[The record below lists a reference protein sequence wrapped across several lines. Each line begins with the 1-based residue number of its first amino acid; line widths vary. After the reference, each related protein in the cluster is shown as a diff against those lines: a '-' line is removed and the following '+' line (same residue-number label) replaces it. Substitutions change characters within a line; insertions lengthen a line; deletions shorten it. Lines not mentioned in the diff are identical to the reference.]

1 LTERFAYFC
10 GWRRGEI
17 LPLRWD
23 QVDRQAREIRLAT
36 SKNGEGRTLPLD
48 GADWQL
54 IEKRWQ
60 ARSYRTAEG
69 WLATSAYVFHRD
81 GRPINKTVFGKQWR
95 RACVAVGL
103 GHYEG
108 KRYVG
113 KIFHDLRR
121 TAARDM
127 VRGGASESFAMKI
140 TGHKTPAM
148 FRRYNIVSTQDMR
161 DALRLRREYVDGQ
174 GSRF

>member
-1 LTERFAYFC
+1 
-10 GWRRGEI
+10 
-17 LPLRWD
+17 
-23 QVDRQAREIRLAT
+23 
-36 SKNGEGRTLPLD
+36 LD
-48 GADWQL
+48 L
-54 IEKRWQ
+54 IEKRWT
-60 ARSYRTAEG
+60 ARGYRTAEG
-69 WLATSAYVFHRD
+69 WLATSAYVFHRE

-95 RACVAVGL
+95 RACIAAKL
-103 GHYEG
+103 GARNERGGYAG
-108 KRYVG
+108 KL
-113 KIFHDLRR
+113 FHDLRR

-148 FRRYNIVSTQDMR
+148 FRRYNIVSTEDMR